1 MSTVAELLS
10 EARQLSL
17 EDAPLLLAHVLGKD
31 RSWLFAWPE
40 HELTSA
46 QQQCYL
52 QLLQRRRQ
60 GEPLAYL
67 TGEKEFWSLDLEVS
81 PAVLI
86 PRPETELLVE
96 LALNLDLPE
105 SIQVLELGTGSGAIA
120 IALATERPDWQ
131 ITATDTSAAALAIAR
146 RNTARHRAPNLD
158 FIQGHWYQ
166 ALPDDRKYQ
175 LILSNPPYVMAG
187 DPHLLEDGLPWEPPE
202 ALTAGSDGLADLRI
216 IISEA
221 PAHLLPDADGWLLV
235 EHGYDQGKAVRD
247 LFRKAGFSQVI
258 TRQDLGGKDRVT
270 LGCYP
275 PRP

>member
-1 MSTVAELLS
+1 M
-10 EARQLSL
+10 
-17 EDAPLLLAHVLGKD
+17 
-31 RSWLFAWPE
+31 
-40 HELTSA
+40 
-46 QQQCYL
+46 
-52 QLLQRRRQ
+52 
-60 GEPLAYL
+60 
-67 TGEKEFWSLDLEVS
+67 
-81 PAVLI
+81 LI

-202 ALTAGSDGLADLRI
+202 ALSAGSDGLADLRI
-216 IISEA
+216 IIGEA
-221 PAHLLPDADGWLLV
+221 PAHLLPDGWLLV
-235 EHGYDQGKAVRD
+235 EHGYDQGKAVHD
-247 LFRKAGFSQVI
+247 LFDRAGFSRVT
-258 TRQDLGGKDRVT
+258 TRQDLAGQDRVT

>member
-31 RSWLFAWPE
+31 RGWLFAWPE
-40 HELTSA
+40 HEPTLA
-46 QQQCYL
+46 QQQRYL
-52 QLLQRRRQ
+52 QLLERRRQ

-67 TGEKEFWSLDLEVS
+67 TGEKEFWSLNLEVS

-96 LALNLDLPE
+96 LALALDLPQT
-105 SIQVLELGTGSGAIA
+105 IPVLELGTGSGAIA
-120 IALATERPDWQ
+120 IALATERPGWQ
-131 ITATDTSAAALAIAR
+131 ITATDASAAALDIAR
-146 RNTARHRAPNLD
+146 GNAARHQAANLE

-175 LILSNPPYVMAG
+175 LILSNPPYVMED
-187 DPHLLEDGLPWEPPE
+187 DPHLLQDGLPWEPPQ
-202 ALTAGSDGLADLRI
+202 ALTAGSDGLTDLRI
-216 IISEA
+216 IIGEA
-221 PAHLLPDADGWLLV
+221 PTHLLPGGWLLV

-247 LFRKAGFSQVI
+247 LFDSAGFNRVA

-270 LGCYP
+270 LGRYYC
-275 PRP
+275 

>member
-17 EDAPLLLAHVLGKD
+17 EDAPLLLAHVLGRN

-40 HELTSA
+40 HELTPA
-46 QQQCYL
+46 QQQRYL
-52 QLLQRRRQ
+52 QLLERRRQ

-67 TGEKEFWSLDLEVS
+67 IGEKEFWSLVLEVS

-96 LALNLDLPE
+96 LALKLDLPK

-120 IALATERPDWQ
+120 IALAKERPGWK
-131 ITATDTSAAALAIAR
+131 ITATDASGDALDIAR
-146 RNTARHRAPNLD
+146 RNAARHQASNLD

-166 ALPDDRKYQ
+166 PLPDDQKYQ
-175 LILSNPPYVMAG
+175 LILSNPPYVRTG
-187 DPHLLEDGLPWEPPE
+187 DPHLLEDGLPWEPPQ

-216 IISEA
+216 IIGEA
-221 PAHLLPDADGWLLV
+221 PAHLLPDGWLLV

-247 LFRKAGFSQVI
+247 LFDSAGFSRVA
-258 TRQDLGGKDRVT
+258 TRQDLGGQDRVT

>member
-10 EARQLSL
+10 EARQLSP

-40 HELTSA
+40 HRLDDA
-46 QQQCYL
+46 QLKHYR
-52 QLLQRRRQ
+52 QLLERRRQ

-67 TGEKEFWSLDLEVS
+67 TGEKAFWSLDLEVS

-96 LALNLDLPE
+96 LALDLDLPE
-105 SIQVLELGTGSGAIA
+105 AIQVLELGTGSGAIA
-120 IALATERPDWQ
+120 IALAKERPDWK
-131 ITATDTSAAALAIAR
+131 ITATDASAAALDIAR
-146 RNTARHRAPNLD
+146 RNAARHQASNLD
-158 FIQGHWYQ
+158 LIQGHWYQ
-166 ALPDDRKYQ
+166 ALPDDRNYQ
-175 LILSNPPYVMAG
+175 LILSNPPYVRTG
-187 DPHLLEDGLPWEPPE
+187 DPHLLQDGLPWEPPQ

-216 IISEA
+216 IIGEA
-221 PAHLLPDADGWLLV
+221 PAHLLPDGWLLV

-247 LFRKAGFSQVI
+247 LFDSAGFSRVA
-258 TRQDLGGKDRVT
+258 TRQDLGGQDRVT